1 MRLNAL
7 IQARDAIKAEF
18 RAWLG
23 TVLESARAEGRGLS
37 PDDESK
43 QKDFEAKLAN
53 AEGLLRAEQRRV
65 ELAASPV
72 AAPQATP
79 VLDAGPVRVQVGA
92 PNLASDPR
100 RGFHNMGDFARAV
113 HGLCRPDRAVAVDQR
128 LVDGGLLAAPANQ
141 HTSSGAE
148 GAEIPP
154 EFRQGVWQLVFED
167 PLVQAISIEPT
178 SSPVIQLTADETTPW
193 GASGVQ
199 ANWRAEG
206 SQMSPSKLDT
216 DPRQLRVNELYAFV
230 LATEELLEDSPRL
243 TDRLNRKVPEA
254 IRWKMVEGFMFG
266 NGVGKPLGWAAGNY
280 AGKVTVSRAG
290 GGAIAAPDALKLA
303 ARLKTEGGPDRSFYV
318 GHPSTIPQLAVMT
331 VGNQPVWLPPN
342 GLQSAPGGTLLGRPL
357 YISGHCSVLG
367 TEGDLQLINPAGY
380 LAVQRGPSRSD
391 SSIHLYFDYATT
403 AFRTL
408 VRVGGM
414 PLLKTAVSPAKGSDT
429 LSHAVILS

>member
-1 MRLNAL
+1 
-7 IQARDAIKAEF
+7 
-18 RAWLG
+18 
-23 TVLESARAEGRGLS
+23 
-37 PDDESK
+37 
-43 QKDFEAKLAN
+43 
-53 AEGLLRAEQRRV
+53 
-65 ELAASPV
+65 
-72 AAPQATP
+72 
-79 VLDAGPVRVQVGA
+79 
-92 PNLASDPR
+92 
-100 RGFHNMGDFARAV
+100 
-113 HGLCRPDRAVAVDQR
+113 
-128 LVDGGLLAAPANQ
+128 
-141 HTSSGAE
+141 
-148 GAEIPP
+148 
-154 EFRQGVWQLVFED
+154 
-167 PLVQAISIEPT
+167 
-178 SSPVIQLTADETTPW
+178 
-193 GASGVQ
+193 
-199 ANWRAEG
+199 
-206 SQMSPSKLDT
+206 
-216 DPRQLRVNELYAFV
+216 
-230 LATEELLEDSPRL
+230 
-243 TDRLNRKVPEA
+243 
-254 IRWKMVEGFMFG
+254 MFG

-414 PLLKTAVSPAKGSDT
+414 PLLKTTVSPAKGSDT
-429 LSHAVILS
+429 LSHTVILS